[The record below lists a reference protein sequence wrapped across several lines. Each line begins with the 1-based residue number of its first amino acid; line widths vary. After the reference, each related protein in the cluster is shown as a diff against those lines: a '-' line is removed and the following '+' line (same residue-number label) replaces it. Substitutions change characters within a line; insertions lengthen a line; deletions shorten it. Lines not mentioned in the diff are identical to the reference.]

1 MATRFAMIQRESDIL
16 QKGLIMR
23 NIPEKY
29 HDLLKDETRA
39 FMALATIM
47 DNGTPQNTLVWFNHD
62 DEHLLINSA
71 KGRVKDHNMRQR
83 PEVACLIMDPNDPY
97 RYLQVRGRVV
107 EITEE
112 GALEHINEL
121 NAKYT
126 QRERYPL
133 PEGQVRVI
141 YKIRSESIDGH

>member
-1 MATRFAMIQRESDIL
+1 M
-16 QKGLIMR
+16 K

-29 HDLLKDETRA
+29 QDLLKDETKA
-39 FMALATIM
+39 FMALATTM
-47 DNGTPQNTLVWFNHD
+47 DDGTPQNTPIWFNHD
-62 DEHLLINSA
+62 DEYILINSA
-71 KGRVKDHNMRQR
+71 KGRIKDHNMRQR

-97 RYLQVRGRVV
+97 RYLQIRGRVV

-126 QRERYPL
+126 NRERYPL
-133 PEGQVRVI
+133 PEGQIRVT
-141 YKIRSESIDGH
+141 YKIRPESVDEH